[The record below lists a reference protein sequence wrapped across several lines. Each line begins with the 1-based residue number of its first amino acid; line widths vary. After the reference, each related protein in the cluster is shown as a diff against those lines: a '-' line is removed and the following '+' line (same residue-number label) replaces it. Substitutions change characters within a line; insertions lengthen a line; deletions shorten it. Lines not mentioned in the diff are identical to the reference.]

1 MPMTDKKGKV
11 KKRELPSTVARSGK
25 KAQRTFAKAHD
36 AAADEYGE
44 GERAYRVAYSALKH
58 THEKIGDRWERK
70 DKGAKGPS
78 DAKAAGGRQTKA
90 ATSGGV
96 DANSSK
102 AHLYDVAKRLDIA
115 GRSSMS
121 KGELVDAIQKAND
134 GKTRASRG
142 RKG

>member
-11 KKRELPSTVARSGK
+11 RKAELPSTVARSGK

-58 THEKIGDRWERK
+58 THEKVGDRWARK

-78 DAKAAGGRQTKA
+78 DAKAAGGRGTRA
-90 ATSGGV
+90 ATAGGV
-96 DANSSK
+96 DANASK
-102 AHLYDVAKRLDIA
+102 AHLYDVAKRLEVR
-115 GRSSMS
+115 GRSAMS
-121 KGELVDAIQKAND
+121 KAQLVEAIQKANSAA
-134 GKTRASRG
+134 TRG
-142 RKG
+142 RRDRSS

>member
-36 AAADEYGE
+36 AAADEYGD

-58 THEKIGDRWERK
+58 THEKVGDRWERK

-78 DAKAAGGRQTKA
+78 DAKAAGGRGTRA

-96 DANSSK
+96 DANASK
-102 AHLYDVAKRLDIA
+102 AHLYDIAKRLEVP
-115 GRSSMS
+115 GRSAMS
-121 KGELVDAIQKAND
+121 KGELVEAIQRANNSR
-134 GKTRASRG
+134 TRGARG
-142 RKG
+142 SD